1 MTYQL
6 SGCRELKK
14 LTEKQEI
21 NSLSISK
28 IKTSYFMEWVL
39 WQQQRFRQAF
49 FHLVQ
54 L

>member
-6 SGCRELKK
+6 NDCRVLEKI
-14 LTEKQEI
+14 TEKQKI
-21 NSLSISK
+21 NSLFICK
-28 IKTSYFMEWVL
+28 IETSYFMDSAL